1 MAAANL
7 DLVRSIYAAW
17 ERGDWSS
24 TEWADPA
31 IELVTV
37 GGLEPGHWRGVAG
50 MARAWREFMSAW
62 DDLRAEAAQYHEIDG
77 ERVLVIVNNRG
88 RGKVSGLEIGEMDEG
103 GANLFHVDDGKVT
116 RIVVYSDREQALAD
130 LGLTPETDAA
140 DSP

>member
-1 MAAANL
+1 MASANL

-24 TEWADPA
+24 TEWADPE
-31 IELVTV
+31 IELVGI
-37 GGLEPGHWRGVAG
+37 GGLEPGHWTGVAG

-103 GANLFHVDDGKVT
+103 GANLFDVHDGKVT

-130 LGLTPETDAA
+130 LGLAPEA
-140 DSP
+140 S

>member
-17 ERGDWSS
+17 ERGDWRS
-24 TEWADPA
+24 TEWADSE
-31 IELVTV
+31 IELVSI
-37 GGLEPGHWRGVAG
+37 GGLEPGHWTGVAG

-103 GANLFHVDDGKVT
+103 GANLFHVHDGKVT
-116 RIVVYSDREQALAD
+116 RIVIYSDREEALAD
-130 LGLTPETDAA
+130 LGLAPEG
-140 DSP
+140 S

>member
-1 MAAANL
+1 MASANL

-24 TEWADPA
+24 TEWADPE
-31 IELVTV
+31 IELVGI
-37 GGLEPGHWRGVAG
+37 GGLEPGHWTGVAG

-103 GANLFHVDDGKVT
+103 GANLFHVHDGKVT

-130 LGLTPETDAA
+130 LGLAPEA
-140 DSP
+140 S

>member
-1 MAAANL
+1 MTSANL
-7 DLVRSIYAAW
+7 DLVRSIYADW

-24 TEWADPA
+24 TEWADPE
-31 IELVTV
+31 IELVSL
-37 GGLEPGHWRGVAG
+37 GGLEPGRWTGVAG

-103 GANLFHVDDGKVT
+103 GANLFHVHDGKVT
-116 RIVVYSDREQALAD
+116 RHVIYSDREQALAD
-130 LGLTPETDAA
+130 LGLAPEG
-140 DSP
+140 S

>member
-1 MAAANL
+1 MASANL

-24 TEWADPA
+24 TEWADPE
-31 IELVTV
+31 IELVSI
-37 GGLEPGHWRGVAG
+37 GGLEPGHWTGVAG

-62 DDLRAEAAQYHEIDG
+62 DDLRAEAAQYHEFDG

-103 GANLFHVDDGKVT
+103 GANLFDVHDGKVT

-130 LGLTPETDAA
+130 LGLAPEA
-140 DSP
+140 S

>member
-1 MAAANL
+1 MSSTNL

-17 ERGDWSS
+17 ERGDWRS
-24 TEWADPA
+24 TEWADSE
-31 IELVTV
+31 IELVSI
-37 GGLEPGHWRGVAG
+37 GGLEPGHWTGVAG

-103 GANLFHVDDGKVT
+103 GANLFHVHDGKVT
-116 RIVVYSDREQALAD
+116 RIVIYSDREEALAD
-130 LGLTPETDAA
+130 LGLA
-140 DSP
+140 

>member
-1 MAAANL
+1 MSQENL

-24 TEWADPA
+24 AEWADPE
-31 IELVTV
+31 IELVSI
-37 GGLEPGHWRGVAG
+37 GGLEPGHWTGVAG

-103 GANLFHVDDGKVT
+103 GANLFHVHDGNVT
-116 RIVVYSDREQALAD
+116 RIVIYSDREEALAD
-130 LGLTPETDAA
+130 LGLAPEG
-140 DSP
+140 S

>member
-24 TEWADPA
+24 TEWADSE
-31 IELVTV
+31 IELVSI
-37 GGLEPGHWRGVAG
+37 GGLEPGHWTGVAG

-103 GANLFHVDDGKVT
+103 GANLFHVHDGKVT
-116 RIVVYSDREQALAD
+116 RIVIYSDREEALAD
-130 LGLTPETDAA
+130 LGLAPEG
-140 DSP
+140 S

>member
-17 ERGDWSS
+17 ERGDWRS
-24 TEWADPA
+24 TEWADSE
-31 IELVTV
+31 IELVSI
-37 GGLEPGHWRGVAG
+37 GGLEPGHWTGVAG

-103 GANLFHVDDGKVT
+103 GANLFHVHDGKVT
-116 RIVVYSDREQALAD
+116 RIVIYSDRDEALAD
-130 LGLTPETDAA
+130 LGLTPGA
-140 DSP
+140 D